1 MTIGFVSSFADSL
14 LCQQGDDRRHTN
26 ELLTL
31 LFQVLCHVPSCPL
44 SQVLCDTCNV
54 PVSGL
59 RTRTVQCIRDRRSVV
74 EDGLCRGLEE
84 ARPRDS
90 QPCHNTECAGVWV
103 TGEWSQVSLNF

>member
-1 MTIGFVSSFADSL
+1 M
-14 LCQQGDDRRHTN
+14 
-26 ELLTL
+26 
-31 LFQVLCHVPSCPL
+31 
-44 SQVLCDTCNV
+44 
-54 PVSGL
+54 SGL

-103 TGEWSQVSLNF
+103 TGEWSQVSLNFEIDF